1 MQLLSVY
8 IQIICDDAGRVITA
22 DLDMFNHFLS
32 SQTDSDRAFSKL
44 KLLDQEIAA
53 WISPPSLSLS
63 LSLSLHTHTHTKF
76 LLIKIFSLARYSCAL
91 HLNYLN

>member
-53 WISPPSLSLS
+53 WIPPPSLPLSLS
-63 LSLSLHTHTHTKF
+63 LSLSTYTHTH
-76 LLIKIFSLARYSCAL
+76 
-91 HLNYLN
+91 